1 MNYAHDE
8 YLSLA
13 ALMTDMSED
22 LIAESDIR
30 SVTTVNPRRE
40 RASRFSAFMNHPAM
54 VAVLCAVVSLGVVA
68 AIVLAGRGGPFRP
81 PVVETPPPETETQD
95 PEKDYEKQKSLYND
109 IIAEYTAL
117 LTAKQNGEELPAL
130 NTDGMDERE
139 AAIAT
144 ALHGIVDS
152 CKDAETAQNLGYGF
166 KDMDGNGTPEL
177 ILLTKYTSIQAIFT
191 ISDKKPILLEANYG
205 QGTTFMFATNNRF
218 FMLRDQVTDSIEEAT
233 VYIWR
238 VDGDKIAYDSVY
250 GAVYDQEKKEILEY
264 YQIVDGERKT
274 IDKDT
279 YNELDREY
287 RQIINK
293 PGFSTDAKLLTP
305 YIHFPL
311 TDKVPTENLPVAD
324 FSSYAAIRETYKAI
338 SACLEDF
345 ESAKW
350 FQGEYDDLFAFPDD
364 ISFEY
369 YTQLLYTACH
379 GAYCEGYDEIDL
391 NGDGQDELVI
401 MNEDYTIKAIFTQR
415 NGKPVLLDAFA
426 YETCWLD
433 DQGLIHVDR
442 IDYYELEYSLYEF
455 TKEGDYSLVYAILVA
470 ENGNRYL
477 TKDGKT
483 EKISFEESLEIYY
496 DDYCRYTEPFSP
508 HEQTRNVSSLTY
520 TPLVEPTEDLRKAA
534 ADKTWHKNA
543 DLEKTSG
550 KEWGAWGNTYVT
562 FENVTD
568 SGMDVNFKYVFTFNY
583 PDPDRE
589 NYLLTDTTESSL
601 KITASNQDG
610 VFVFDESGIKGH
622 FEFGQKYLWIII
634 DESTDQRFPAGAH
647 CYFVQE
653 NSEEKP

>member
-1 MNYAHDE
+1 MKKF
-8 YLSLA
+8 LA
-13 ALMTDMSED
+13 TL
-22 LIAESDIR
+22 
-30 SVTTVNPRRE
+30 
-40 RASRFSAFMNHPAM
+40 
-54 VAVLCAVVSLGVVA
+54 LCLCLLLTA
-68 AIVLAGRGGPFRP
+68 AAC
-81 PVVETPPPETETQD
+81 TQD
-95 PEKDYEKQKSLYND
+95 PEKSYEKQKSLYDD

-117 LTAKQNGEELPAL
+117 LTAKQNGEELPAP
-130 NTDGMDERE
+130 NTEGMDERE

-144 ALHGIVDS
+144 ALHGIVDD

-177 ILLTKYTSIQAIFT
+177 ILLTKYTNIKAIFT
-191 ISDKKPILLEANYG
+191 ISDKRPILLEANYG
-205 QGTTFMFATNNRF
+205 KGTTFMFATNNRF
-218 FMLRDQVTDSIEEAT
+218 FMLRDKVTDNIEEAT

-238 VDGDKIAYDSVY
+238 VDGDKAAYDSIY
-250 GAVYDQEKKEILEY
+250 GAIYDQEKRECLERF
-264 YQIVDGERKT
+264 QMVD
-274 IDKDT
+274 DKRVPVDEES
-279 YNELDREY
+279 YKELDREY
-287 RQIINK
+287 RQSL
-293 PGFSTDAKLLTP
+293 GTGYSDTHKLLAP

-324 FSSYAAIRETYKAI
+324 FSSYTAIRETYKAI
-338 SACLEDF
+338 STCLEDF

-350 FQGEYDDLFAFPDD
+350 FQGEYDNLFAFPND

-369 YTQLLYTACH
+369 YTQLLYA
-379 GAYCEGYDEIDL
+379 AYHSAYYEGYDEIDL

-401 MNEDYTIKAIFTQR
+401 MNEDYTIKAIFTQK
-415 NGKPVLLDAFA
+415 NGRPVMLGA
-426 YETCWLD
+426 YANASCWLD
-433 DQGLIHVDR
+433 DQGLIHIDR

-455 TKEGDYSLVYAILVA
+455 TKEGDYNIVYSILVA

-508 HEQTRNVSSLTY
+508 HEQTRNASSLTY
-520 TPLVEPTEDLRKAA
+520 TPLVETTEDLTKAA
-534 ADKTWHKNA
+534 VGKTWRKNA

-568 SGMDVNFKYVFTFNY
+568 SGMDINFKYVFTFNY

-589 NYLLTDTTESSL
+589 NYLLEDTTESSL

-634 DESTDQRFPAGAH
+634 EESTDQRFPAGAH
-647 CYFVQE
+647 CYFMQE
-653 NSEEKP
+653 NSDDTP